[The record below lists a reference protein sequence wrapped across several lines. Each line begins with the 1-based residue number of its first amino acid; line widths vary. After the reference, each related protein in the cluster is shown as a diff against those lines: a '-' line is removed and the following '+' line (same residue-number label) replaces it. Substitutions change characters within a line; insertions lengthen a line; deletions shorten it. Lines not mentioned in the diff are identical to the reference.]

1 MPLPDLFLLQPIA
14 FTVLYILAI
23 ILIFFSLPY
32 IGRLIKRLF
41 IWWVT
46 RKIAKQTRNMYGDF
60 FGAAG
65 GSPFSSSQSENNDR
79 SGRSSSTSSSYN
91 YQSASGSRSGRRR
104 GKRIDSSV
112 GEYVDYEEIAVDQTS
127 AASDAQSYDS
137 ESFARES
144 QVVDVEGEDIR

>member
-1 MPLPDLFLLQPIA
+1 M
-14 FTVLYILAI
+14 LYILAI

-65 GSPFSSSQSENNDR
+65 GSPFSSSPL
-79 SGRSSSTSSSYN
+79 
-91 YQSASGSRSGRRR
+91 
-104 GKRIDSSV
+104 
-112 GEYVDYEEIAVDQTS
+112 
-127 AASDAQSYDS
+127 
-137 ESFARES
+137 
-144 QVVDVEGEDIR
+144 